1 MADDPIG
8 VLARITAI
16 FEAIGDDD
24 SGIGVSELA
33 LRAGLPKSTVSR
45 LVSGLVHRHYLERD
59 GTSIR
64 LGLRLFELGQL
75 AERPQALRRAALP
88 VISALRTETGQSV
101 ELSIRDGADMVRIAV
116 VRGRSA
122 AAGQAG
128 QAGQAGHLGQ
138 AGQLGP
144 VGERTPARSTPQG
157 RSVLARQTMTETV
170 SGASTDAAAVLVSAP
185 VLCARAGI
193 EGAVSIAL
201 PDEQAAR
208 ETAAAVETAAAE
220 IVRRLTC

>member
-24 SGIGVSELA
+24 AGIGISELA

-88 VISALRTETGQSV
+88 VMSALRTETGRSV

-116 VRGRSA
+116 VRGRP
-122 AAGQAG
+122 AGG
-128 QAGQAGHLGQ
+128 GHGGQAGHG
-138 AGQLGP
+138 GPVGP
-144 VGERTPARSTPQG
+144 VGERTPALSTPQG
-157 RSVLARQTMTETV
+157 QSVLARATVTET
-170 SGASTDAAAVLVSAP
+170 GGDATADAAAVLVAAP
-185 VLCARAGI
+185 VLCAPAGI
-193 EGAVSIAL
+193 EGAVSIAFA
-201 PDEQAAR
+201 DEAAAR

-220 IVRRLTC
+220 IVRRLTS